1 MKNEINGGGKG
12 KNVQSLERALSLI
25 EHMAEAGRPVT
36 ISELSEKVGLKI
48 STVHR
53 LLNTLLNR
61 GYVEQEQDTSK
72 YQLGLKLLEVAGNI
86 FTYTDIRTIIRPFL
100 AELVERCNETANLAV
115 LDGTEIVYID
125 QIESHNYI
133 IVKMFAQVGNRG
145 PVHCTASGKILLA
158 FLAEKELDH
167 VLSRVELKQFTG
179 QTITEPEKLKQELE
193 QVRKQGYALDWGEME
208 EHVRCIAA
216 PIFNYENKAVASIG
230 VSGPDSRITKEYIK
244 KDLAGIV
251 TKVAFRASIKMGY
264 NKGEPGSGYQHR

>member
-61 GYVEQEQDTSK
+61 GYVEQDRETSK
-72 YQLGLKLLEVAGNI
+72 YQLGLKLLEVANNI
-86 FTYTDIRTIIRPFL
+86 FSYTDIRTITRPFL
-100 AELVERCNETANLAV
+100 AELVDRCNETANLAV

-125 QIESHNYI
+125 QIESQNYI

-145 PVHCTASGKILLA
+145 PVHCTASGKTLLA
-158 FLAEKELDH
+158 YLAEKELDRIF
-167 VLSRVELKQFTG
+167 SRIELKQFTG
-179 QTITEPEKLKQELE
+179 QTITEPEKLKKELE

-230 VSGPDSRITKEYIK
+230 VSGPDTRITNEYIK
-244 KDLAGIV
+244 KELASTV
-251 TKVAFRASIKMGY
+251 TDIAARASIRMGY
-264 NKGEPGSGYQHR
+264 NKGEPGIGHQRR